1 MLDKIVKN
9 TIYYFQSILSLLLTV
24 DESLR
29 DNEISN

>member
-1 MLDKIVKN
+1 MFDKIVKN
-9 TIYYFQSILSLLLTV
+9 TIYYFQSILLLLTV